1 MNNKII
7 FFRNFGLKNWIE
19 MFNKM
24 HFFTEIRNINTFD
37 EIWFLEH
44 YPIFTQGLLRKKNA
58 TICNNTINNIPV
70 VTTDRGGQITYH
82 GPGQQ
87 ILYFLIDLKRRK
99 ITIRDLINIMHTL
112 IVETLNYFSIK
123 ANIKSKSP
131 GVYVNDQKISSLGL
145 RVKKGFTL
153 HGLSLNVDMDLTPF
167 NYINPCGD
175 INIKMTQVKEFNSF
189 LTLKE
194 IRVILIKKLSYLLN
208 VSIIEKKFSI
218 K

>member
-1 MNNKII
+1 
-7 FFRNFGLKNWIE
+7 

-24 HFFTEIRNINTFD
+24 HAFTEVRNINTYD

-44 YPIFTQGLLRKKNA
+44 YPIFTQGLLQK
-58 TICNNTINNIPV
+58 INTITYNNDILHDIPIV
-70 VTTDRGGQITYH
+70 STDRGGQITYH

-99 ITIRDLINIMHTL
+99 ITIRDLINIMQNL
-112 IVETLNYFSIK
+112 IIETLNYFSIK
-123 ANIKSKSP
+123 SHIKKNSP
-131 GVYVNDQKISSLGL
+131 GVYVNNKKISSLGL

-167 NYINPCGD
+167 NYIYPCGD

-189 LTLKE
+189 LTLND
-194 IRVILIKKLSYLLN
+194 IRVILIKKLSQLLN
-208 VSIIEKKFSI
+208 VSIIEKFSI